1 MSETVKTFTIKKTVP
16 GSVLFTLSPMSN
28 QSLSKEIYLTSRL
41 PQQVLPLDWAL
52 GIFLDTSLYQM
63 YQKGIF
69 TFNDNE
75 GIVQAARE
83 AGVYFDETLDFTPV
97 KEDVTPIILKAL
109 KSGVRADILKTIK
122 DYGDDLVK
130 NVVVK
135 YADDLTTGVISML
148 ENHWHIQLTMDGDT
162 N

>member
-41 PQQVLPLDWAL
+41 PQQVLPVAWAL

-63 YQKGIF
+63 YKKGIF

-97 KEDVTPIILKAL
+97 QEDVTPKILKAL
-109 KSGVRADILKTIK
+109 KEHNK
-122 DYGDDLVK
+122 DEAFNEAK
-130 NVVVK
+130 NH
-135 YADDLTTGVISML
+135 LL
-148 ENHWHIQLTMDGDT
+148 
-162 N
+162 

>member
-1 MSETVKTFTIKKTVP
+1 MSEIKTFTIKKTVP

-28 QSLSKEIYLTSRL
+28 QALKKEIYLTSRM

-52 GIFLDTSLYQM
+52 GIFLDNSVYSLYKQ
-63 YQKGIF
+63 GIF
-69 TFNDNE
+69 TFNDND
-75 GIVQAARE
+75 GIVKAAQE

-97 KEDVTPIILKAL
+97 KEDVTLKILKVL
-109 KSGVRADILKTIK
+109 KSGVRADILKAIK
-122 DYGDDLVK
+122 DHGDDLVK
-130 NVVVK
+130 NVVIQ
-135 YADDLTTGVISML
+135 YANDLTTGVIGML